1 MRTKIG
7 ENQTPALDE
16 ESCALLQE
24 LLYKA
29 SGGIPTDKLIFDDQG
44 DFDGDV
50 ACFSSE
56 ALVPP
61 QTSVSDDMEE
71 VKRELNEA
79 IQKDMELPSMINAH
93 DEFFDQ
99 NQNAEDALYG
109 GSRSPRSVEE
119 GEPAKEAPKPE
130 KAGKEIVLNAE
141 QFKMIQ

>member
-1 MRTKIG
+1 MRTKVG
-7 ENQTPALDE
+7 ENRAPTLDD

-61 QTSVSDDMEE
+61 QTTVSDDMEE

-79 IQKDMELPSMINAH
+79 IQKDMELPSMINDH
-93 DEFFDQ
+93 DEFFD
-99 NQNAEDALYG
+99 
-109 GSRSPRSVEE
+109 
-119 GEPAKEAPKPE
+119 
-130 KAGKEIVLNAE
+130 
-141 QFKMIQ
+141 